1 MSSALQRANNHANE
15 AHGGIISSIRAL
27 GSHRRSTL
35 VLFFFLVGLGAWLG
49 VAYLSLRH
57 VDRSMRK
64 ELIEQTRVLSQAID
78 PRHIESLT
86 GTESDIH
93 NKNYLRLKEQMGAI
107 ASAHSQC
114 RFLYLLGRMNN
125 GALYIMAD
133 NVPIGRADEAPA
145 GMPYGDAPPSFS
157 SVFENDQ
164 PITEGPYSDRWGSF
178 VSAQIP
184 VHSFENHRL
193 VAAFGMDFDARDWQ
207 WEVAARTAPPL
218 ALLALILIF
227 GLTSLRLALTRAD
240 NSSRLVTGRLLAP
253 LSLLVLVLLACPLLL
268 LLHLNRQQLAEKF
281 TAQSE
286 QITREWTADIQNQA
300 AGLAMTIAPMAE
312 DSSLVKALCQRDADA
327 IQTECIPIFQKLHAE
342 HRLTHLSFLAP
353 DRVCLF
359 RGHDP
364 ENRGDLIEHAV
375 VLDSEKTGQV
385 ASGIEIGPL
394 GTFMLRVAQPIF
406 HNGQKIGYI
415 ELGKELDDVLFSLQQ
430 RTGVVLT
437 LILFKHHLDRSAWEA
452 GMKQLNREANWNR
465 MPESVISYSSE
476 PNLSDSFIQAIL
488 SAQIH
493 PHSDQKFFIDGRPF
507 RFTSSPMIDAAG
519 KTVGTLLIQS
529 DVSSENHYF
538 RNIAF
543 IGSLGAGLLIATLLS
558 FVYVLLHRTD
568 IHILAQQQALRQSEE
583 RNRTL
588 IEVLPDTLILTN
600 AEGLYLNIFAS
611 SEDKL
616 FRPKAEL
623 LGKTI
628 GEFLPSS
635 VADPILEKIRNA
647 IQSKIFQSFEY
658 ELEVPAGYIHFEAR
672 IVPSGPTNALVLIR
686 DITQQKLAEIE
697 LRESK
702 EQFKS
707 LVSNIPGIFYRCKF
721 GRSWTLL
728 YISPEI
734 ETLSGY
740 PPEDFI
746 EEKGR
751 TLGSVI
757 HCEDVDSVV
766 QRIKNAIDT
775 SSPWEMEYRIV
786 HKDGTVR
793 WVHETGRAVVY
804 QIQSLRQLYLDGFIL
819 DVTERKRLETE
830 RVEMQARLL
839 HVGKLEA
846 VGQLAAGVAHEINTP
861 IQFIGDNMTFVRDS
875 LAPLLSLI
883 DAYERLAL
891 ETSPEDATQTKTVR
905 ELAHQIDLS
914 FLRGEIPKALEESLD
929 GIQRVKRIVGTMR
942 EFSRQ
947 DAQGKTMSDINAGIR
962 STIAI
967 CQSEWK
973 QVAEIQ
979 LDLAPDLPPIPC
991 HPGEI
996 NQVLVNLIV
1005 NAAHAIRSAVPV
1017 GEKTTGRIVIRTRSH
1032 PDHIEIQVEDTGG
1045 GIPEKIRHRLFEPF
1059 FTTKEIG
1066 KGTGQ
1071 GLYLSRNI
1079 ILKGHGGSITFETE
1093 VGKGTVFTVSLPR
1106 NNSLQAQNPAH
1117 ENLGNPR

>member
-1 MSSALQRANNHANE
+1 MSSALQRANEFGAGVPVE
-15 AHGGIISSIRAL
+15 MISLRRAL
-27 GSHRRSTL
+27 GLHRRSPL
-35 VLFFFLVGLGAWLG
+35 VLFFFLVGLFAWLG
-49 VAYLSLRH
+49 IAHLSLRH
-57 VDRSMRK
+57 VDQSMRK

-78 PRHIESLT
+78 PRHIESLS

-93 NKNYLRLKEQMGAI
+93 HNDYLRLKEQMGAI
-107 ASAHSQC
+107 ASAHSRC
-114 RFLYLLGRMNN
+114 RFLYLLGKKND
-125 GALYIMAD
+125 GTLYFFAD

-178 VSAQIP
+178 VSALIP
-184 VHSFENHRL
+184 VHSLEDHRL
-193 VAAFGMDFDARDWQ
+193 IAAFGMDFDAHDWR
-207 WEVAARTAPPL
+207 WDVAAKAAPPL
-218 ALLALILIF
+218 ALLALILIL
-227 GLTSLRLALTRAD
+227 GLTSLRVVLTRTE
-240 NSSRLVTGRLLAP
+240 NSSRLVTARLLAP
-253 LSLLVLVLLACPLLL
+253 LSLLVLVLLACPLFL
-268 LLHLNRQQLAEKF
+268 LLHLNRQQWTEKF
-281 TAQSE
+281 LTQSE
-286 QITREWTADIQNQA
+286 RITREWAVDIQNQA
-300 AGLAMTIAPMAE
+300 AGLAMAIAPMTE
-312 DSSLVKALCQRDADA
+312 DSSLVEALRQRDAA
-327 IQTECIPIFQKLHAE
+327 ALQAECMPLYQKLHSE
-342 HRLTHLSFLAP
+342 HLLTHLSFLAP
-353 DRVCLF
+353 DRACLF

-364 ENRGDLIEHAV
+364 EDRGDIVEPVV
-375 VLDSEKTGQV
+375 VLDSEKTGQT

-394 GTFMLRVAQPIF
+394 GTLTLRVAQPIF
-406 HNGQKIGYI
+406 SRDQKIGYI
-415 ELGKELDDVLFSLQQ
+415 ELGIELDDVLTSLQQ
-430 RTGVVLT
+430 RTGVDLT
-437 LILFKHHLDRSAWEA
+437 LILFKRHLDRTAWEA
-452 GMKQLNREANWNR
+452 GMKQLHRESNWER
-465 MPESVISYSSE
+465 MPEAVLSYSSQ
-476 PNLSDSFIQAIL
+476 PTLSDSFVQTLLAV
-488 SAQIH
+488 QTH
-493 PHSDQKFFIDGRPF
+493 PNSDQKFFIEDRPF
-507 RFTSSPMIDAAG
+507 RFRSVPMIDAAG
-519 KTVGTLLIQS
+519 NTVGTLFIQR
-529 DVSSENHYF
+529 DASSENHYF
-538 RNIAF
+538 RNVAF
-543 IGSLGAGLLIATLLS
+543 IGSLGAALLIALLLS

-568 IHILAQQQALRQSEE
+568 IHIRAQHQALRQSEE

-588 IEVLPDTLILTN
+588 IEVLPDILILTN
-600 AEGLYLNIFAS
+600 EEGLYLNIFAS

-628 GEFLPSS
+628 GEFLPAS
-635 VADPILEKIRNA
+635 VAGPVLEKIRYA
-647 IQSKIFQSFEY
+647 IQSKTFQSFEY
-658 ELEVPAGYIHFEAR
+658 ELEVPAGLIHFEAR

-686 DITQQKLAEIE
+686 DITQQKSAEME

-757 HCEDVDSVV
+757 HSEDVDAVV
-766 QRIKNAIDT
+766 QCIKNAIDT
-775 SSPWEMEYRIV
+775 NSHWEMEYRIV

-804 QIQSLRQLYLDGFIL
+804 QIQSLRHLYLDGFLL

-875 LAPLLSLI
+875 FAPLLSLI
-883 DAYERLAL
+883 DAYDRLAL
-891 ETSPEDATQTKTVR
+891 ETRPEDAAAAKGVR
-905 ELAHQIDLS
+905 ELAHQMDLP
-914 FLRGEIPKALEESLD
+914 FLRSEIPKALEESLD

-979 LDLAPDLPPIPC
+979 LDLAPDLPSIPC

-1005 NAAHAIRSAVPV
+1005 NAAHAIRSASPADAQ
-1017 GEKTTGRIVIRTRSH
+1017 TTGRIVIRTRAH
-1032 PDHIEIQVEDTGG
+1032 PDHIEIQVEDNGG

-1079 ILKGHGGSITFETE
+1079 ILKEHGGSITFQTD

-1106 NNSLQAQNPAH
+1106 NPSIQEQKPAH